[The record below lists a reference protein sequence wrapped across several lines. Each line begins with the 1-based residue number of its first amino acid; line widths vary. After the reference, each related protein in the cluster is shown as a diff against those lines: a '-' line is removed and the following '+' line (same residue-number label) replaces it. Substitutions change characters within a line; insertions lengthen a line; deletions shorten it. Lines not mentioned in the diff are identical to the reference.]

1 MIKEKVL
8 SILEKVKASNI
19 GNRIATGAFWSFTGT
34 AAAKFLVL
42 VSSIICA
49 HILTKQEYGEFGM
62 VRSTISMFVVFG
74 TAGLG
79 LTATKFIS
87 EYKEKHKER
96 IASVYLLTNGFAI
109 ITGLIVTAL
118 VLVLAPYLA
127 DNTLNAPHLVS
138 SIRVGAI
145 LLFITIING
154 AQGGTLAGV
163 EDFKAIAINTLIGS
177 VAESA
182 FMLLGAY
189 YMGVL
194 GAVLG
199 YGVGF
204 IALYVAN
211 YISIRKD
218 LNKIGVR
225 VVISS
230 FNKKDLSLLYKF
242 SLPAALC
249 SIVVSPTIWIVK
261 TFLAKESGFGEL
273 AIFEA
278 ADQWKIMILF
288 IPTAVSQVV
297 LPILSSII
305 GVDKSKFW
313 KVLNLNLYL
322 NAGIALVMAI
332 VISCLSPFIMQLYG
346 KAYVSDYWVLIILA
360 VSTIFSS
367 MANVIGLAISSRSKM
382 WTGFLFNCLWALM
395 VIGFA
400 RLFTNMEM
408 GARGLALSFTISYAI
423 HTVLQLI
430 YLKYISNDKQVEG

>member
-1 MIKEKVL
+1 MLNDRIKELLNK
-8 SILEKVKASNI
+8 IKASDI
-19 GNRIATGAFWSFTGT
+19 GSRIASGAFWSFTGT

-96 IASVYLLTNGFAI
+96 IASIYLLTNGFAI
-109 ITGLIVTAL
+109 ITGLIVTVL

-218 LNKIGVR
+218 LNKIGVM

-261 TFLAKESGFGEL
+261 TFLAKESGFDEL

-297 LPILSSII
+297 LPILSSIV

-322 NAGIALVMAI
+322 NSGIALVMAI

-360 VSTIFSS
+360 ISTIFSS

>member
-1 MIKEKVL
+1 MLNDRIKELLNK
-8 SILEKVKASNI
+8 IKASDI
-19 GNRIATGAFWSFTGT
+19 GSRIASGAFWSFTGT

-96 IASVYLLTNGFAI
+96 IASIYLLTNGFAI
-109 ITGLIVTAL
+109 ITGLIVTVL

-261 TFLAKESGFGEL
+261 TFLAKESGFDEL

-297 LPILSSII
+297 LPILSSIV

-322 NAGIALVMAI
+322 NSGIALVMAI

-360 VSTIFSS
+360 ISTIFSS

>member
-1 MIKEKVL
+1 MLKDRIKEL
-8 SILEKVKASNI
+8 LNNIKASDI
-19 GNRIATGAFWSFTGT
+19 GSRIASGAFWSFTGT

-96 IASVYLLTNGFAI
+96 IASIYLLTNGFAI
-109 ITGLIVTAL
+109 ITGLIVTVL

-261 TFLAKESGFGEL
+261 TFLAKESGFDEL

-297 LPILSSII
+297 LPILSSIV

-322 NAGIALVMAI
+322 NSGIALVMAI

-360 VSTIFSS
+360 ISTIFSS

>member
-1 MIKEKVL
+1 MLKDRIKEY
-8 SILEKVKASNI
+8 IYRIKASDI
-19 GNRIATGAFWSFTGT
+19 GSRIASGAFWSFTGT
-34 AAAKFLVL
+34 AVAKFLVL

-87 EYKEKHKER
+87 EYREKHKEK
-96 IASVYLLTNGFAI
+96 IASIYLLTNGFAI
-109 ITGLIVTAL
+109 VTGLLVTSIVVAI
-118 VLVLAPYLA
+118 APYLA
-127 DNTLNAPHLVS
+127 ENTLHAPHLES
-138 SIRVGAI
+138 SIRVGGI

-154 AQGGTLAGV
+154 AQGGTLSGV
-163 EDFKAIAINTLIGS
+163 EDFRSIAINNLIGS
-177 VAESA
+177 IAEST

-189 YMGVL
+189 YWGVL

-211 YISIRKD
+211 FISIRKNFKR
-218 LNKIGVR
+218 LGVA
-225 VVISS
+225 VSLTA
-230 FNKKDLSLLYKF
+230 FDKKDLHLLYKF

-249 SIVVSPTIWIVK
+249 SIVVSPTIWVVK
-261 TFLAKESGFGEL
+261 TFLANESGFGEV

-322 NAGIALVMAI
+322 NAGIALLMAV

-360 VSTIFSS
+360 ASTIFSS

-400 RLFTNMEM
+400 KLFINADM
-408 GARGLALSFTISYAI
+408 GARGLALSFTVAYAI
-423 HTVLQLI
+423 HAALQMI
-430 YLKYISNDKQVEG
+430 YLKYISRSDH

>member
-1 MIKEKVL
+1 MLKDRIKEL
-8 SILEKVKASNI
+8 LNNIKASDI
-19 GNRIATGAFWSFTGT
+19 GSRIASGAFWSFTGT

-96 IASVYLLTNGFAI
+96 IASIYLLTNGFAI
-109 ITGLIVTAL
+109 ITGLIVTVL

-313 KVLNLNLYL
+313 KVLNINLYL

>member
-1 MIKEKVL
+1 MDKSIINTIVLKIKE
-8 SILEKVKASNI
+8 SNI
-19 GNRIATGAFWSFTGT
+19 GSRIATGAFWSFTGT
-34 AAAKFLVL
+34 AIAKLLVL
-42 VSSIICA
+42 VSSIVCA
-49 HILTKQEYGEFGM
+49 HILTKQEYGEFGL
-62 VRSTISMFVVFG
+62 VRSTINMFVVFG

-87 EYKEKHKER
+87 EYREKHKEK
-96 IASVYLLTNGFAI
+96 IASIYLLTNGFAI
-109 ITGLIVTAL
+109 IMGLLVTTIVIAL
-118 VLVLAPYLA
+118 ASYLA
-127 DNTLNAPHLVS
+127 EHTLHAPHLES
-138 SIRVGAI
+138 SIRVGGI

-154 AQGGTLAGV
+154 AQGGTLSGV
-163 EDFKAIAINTLIGS
+163 EDFKSIAINNLVGS
-177 VAESA
+177 IAESS

-189 YMGVL
+189 YLGVL

-211 YISIRKD
+211 YISIRKNFNQ
-218 LNKIGVR
+218 LG
-225 VVISS
+225 ISVS
-230 FNKKDLSLLYKF
+230 IKAFDKKDLHLLYKF

-249 SIVVSPTIWIVK
+249 SIVVSPTIWVVK
-261 TFLAKESGFGEL
+261 TLLANECGFGEV

-305 GVDKSKFW
+305 DVDKSKFW

-322 NAGIALVMAI
+322 NVGIAFLMA
-332 VISCLSPFIMQLYG
+332 VFISCLSPFIMQLYG

-360 VSTIFSS
+360 ASTIFSS

-395 VIGFA
+395 IIGFA
-400 RLFTNMEM
+400 KLFINAGM
-408 GARGLALSFTISYAI
+408 GARGLALSFTVSYAI
-423 HTVLQLI
+423 HATLQMV
-430 YLKYISNDKQVEG
+430 YLKYISKETIK

>member
-96 IASVYLLTNGFAI
+96 IASIYLLTNGFAI

-261 TFLAKESGFGEL
+261 TFLAKESGFSEL

-430 YLKYISNDKQVEG
+430 YLKNISNDKQVEG